1 MGTFLR
7 KNSPIEL
14 AVKKRPK
21 IPAAAPQLTS
31 VGRLK
36 HRTVRI
42 IKRILYSRGKPGRLS
57 NPGYVS

>member
-21 IPAAAPQLTS
+21 IPAAAPQDTS

-42 IKRILYSRGKPGRLS
+42 IKRILY
-57 NPGYVS
+57 